1 MALSSG
7 SAVSAALRSLWAVVS
22 GVAFLVAA
30 PPFAWYAELLVVFVA
45 FVGWRSIGWIGVVFA
60 GSLRDGK
67 VGPHPISQF
76 EIHFPERALSTVRPV
91 LEASGLTVLIHPLT
105 HDDLADHTTLADW
118 IGTPI
123 ELDVSVLDPPGVNQ
137 GFDRYGKSDF

>member
-1 MALSSG
+1 MSDAPFHAHIYYHDG
-7 SAVSAALRSLWAVVS
+7 ERAAAAALRERLA
-22 GVAFLVAA
+22 GLV
-30 PPFAWYAELLVVFVA
+30 
-45 FVGWRSIGWIGVVFA
+45 GVVFA

-76 EIHFPERALSTVRPV
+76 EIHFPEGALSTVRPV

>member
-1 MALSSG
+1 MSDAPYHAHIYYRDG
-7 SAVSAALRSLWAVVS
+7 ERATAASLRDRLA
-22 GVAFLVAA
+22 GLA
-30 PPFAWYAELLVVFVA
+30 
-45 FVGWRSIGWIGVVFA
+45 GVVFA

-76 EIHFPERALSTVRPV
+76 EIHFPESALAALRPV
-91 LEASGLTVLIHPLT
+91 LEASGLTVLVHPLT

-123 ELDVSVLDPPGVNQ
+123 ELDISVLDPPGVNQ
-137 GFDRYGKSDF
+137 GFDRYGKTDF